1 MKICPYG
8 GYCIDLGNPSD
19 CEINKPF
26 TNCAN
31 FSSVEEK
38 KEFDSLPN
46 VYFFRS
52 KEGGEIGF
60 KNQKQLEFCRN
71 LKKKDLVGEKFSQR
85 SQYERH

>member
-60 KNQKQLEFCRN
+60 KNQKQLEFF
-71 LKKKDLVGEKFSQR
+71 LADLPESQKEGSSWR
-85 SQYERH
+85 KI

>member
-60 KNQKQLEFCRN
+60 ENQKQLEFF
-71 LKKKDLVGEKFSQR
+71 LADLPESQKEGSSWR
-85 SQYERH
+85 KI